1 MELYYESLMESI
13 LTALLAGA
21 FTFVFS
27 MIILY
32 FTLRRGDKNDK

>member
-1 MELYYESLMESI
+1 MELYYEVLMESI

-27 MIILY
+27 MIILH
-32 FTLRRGDKNDK
+32 FIMNRGDKNDG